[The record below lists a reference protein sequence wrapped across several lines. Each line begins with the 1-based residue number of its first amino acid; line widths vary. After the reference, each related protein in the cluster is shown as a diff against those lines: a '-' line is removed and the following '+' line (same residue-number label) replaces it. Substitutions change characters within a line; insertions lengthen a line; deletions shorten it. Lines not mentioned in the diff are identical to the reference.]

1 MEKQE
6 HNGNVSLSTIKMDKI
21 YAIDGVTMGKN
32 PSEMERQNVE
42 LNLDCA
48 EDIEKIASMVMNTL
62 KHGNKGKTDGS
73 KNIKNEKMER
83 IIRRIKEKLVI
94 EKFEDE
100 LNKDKSNKGEER
112 EENDEDREGNRR
124 RDTPGEKGKDNTGKG
139 DESDEDGEKDDPGN
153 KENTKR

>member
-1 MEKQE
+1 MER
-6 HNGNVSLSTIKMDKI
+6 
-21 YAIDGVTMGKN
+21 N
-32 PSEMERQNVE
+32 PSKMERQNVE

-62 KHGNKGKTDGS
+62 KHENKGKTDGS
-73 KNIKNEKMER
+73 KNIKNDKMER

-139 DESDEDGEKDDPGN
+139 DESDEDGEKDDSGN
-153 KENTKR
+153 EENTKRSKAVDKR

>member
-1 MEKQE
+1 MQLMEPLWE
-6 HNGNVSLSTIKMDKI
+6 
-21 YAIDGVTMGKN
+21 KN
-32 PSEMERQNVE
+32 PSEMERKNVE

-62 KHGNKGKTDGS
+62 KHENKGKTDGS

-83 IIRRIKEKLVI
+83 IIRKIKEKLVI

-112 EENDEDREGNRR
+112 EENNENREKNRR
-124 RDTPGEKGKDNTGKG
+124 EHTSGEKSKNSTEKE